1 MKAGFLYFKLQCK
14 RYSRILPVILAES
27 LLLAAFIVMLGSVS
41 MKVMGESTAFA
52 QIEVG
57 VVSQEDDALTGLL
70 VSFVEGMD
78 SFEESCSF
86 TLMDEHKAY
95 EALERGEIY
104 AAVFLPEGV
113 LESILNGTNI
123 PAKIVLSRAC
133 SELETAVFKEVA
145 DAGGRLLSIA
155 QAGIY
160 AADALCVE
168 LECRELIPQT
178 ENYLNEAYLEYAL
191 NREKIFELEEVS
203 ATGKVGIFTY
213 YGISLLL
220 IFLSFTAVVVGRY
233 AKVKKDAHTMIVATL
248 GMGLRKQ
255 YLCDTLAYTLTITF
269 AGSFIAC
276 PILWKC
282 ASYEGLESKT
292 FILCMVFVSILF
304 SVALLVRL
312 LLQISGNGNGG
323 IGGIFAVLLIMMLFC
338 GLILPTAF
346 LPVSLERVGNFLPYR
361 YWMDMILSAMQGRVK
376 IVQLFALVFGDV
388 IMLLLG
394 MGLFGVESSFAGK
407 ERKE

>member
-1 MKAGFLYFKLQCK
+1 MKAGFLYFKLQWK

-27 LLLAAFIVMLGSVS
+27 LLVAAFIVMLGSVS
-41 MKVMGESTAFA
+41 MKVMGESAAFT
-52 QIEVG
+52 QIKVG
-57 VVSQEDDALTGLL
+57 VVSQEDAALTGLL

-95 EALERGEIY
+95 EALERGELY

-113 LESILNGTNI
+113 LESILSGTNI
-123 PAKIVLSRAC
+123 PAKIVLSRTC

-203 ATGKVGIFTY
+203 ATGKVGVFTY

-220 IFLSFTAVVVGRY
+220 IFFSFAAVIMGRY
-233 AKVKKDAHTMIVATL
+233 ARVKKDAHAMIAATL
-248 GMGLRKQ
+248 GMKLWKQ
-255 YLCDTLAYTLTITF
+255 YLCDTLAYALTVTL

-282 ASYEGLESKT
+282 ASYEGVESKT
-292 FILCMVFVSILF
+292 FLLCIVFASILF

-323 IGGIFAVLLIMMLFC
+323 IGGTFAVLLIMMLFC

-346 LPVSLERVGNFLPYR
+346 LPVSLESVGSCLPYR

-376 IVQLFALVFGDV
+376 AVQLFLLVLEDV
-388 IMLLLG
+388 ITLLLG
-394 MGLFGVESSFAGK
+394 MGLFGISSFAGK
-407 ERKE
+407 ERNR